1 MQKKG
6 WKAWVNDY
14 LHFSKK
20 ERIGVLVLLAGIL
33 VIRLVPY
40 YWPAAPAPPV
50 AVPDSLIA
58 LLIQQK
64 TFDSANRMQS
74 GKAWNRKAFGSGE
87 NRPAG
92 NSSFEQASGRDQ
104 PFKGKL
110 FLFNPNL
117 ATATDWQQLGV
128 PEKTIGTILKYRE
141 KGGRFRSAEDLFRI
155 YGMPE
160 QLAKRLLP
168 MVRLEST
175 PGSASGNT
183 AQTAFREHSSGKP
196 KKEDPVSRFKLVR
209 INTADSLDW
218 LALPGIGPK
227 LSGRILSYR
236 HALGGFVA
244 REQIREVYGLA
255 DSVYQQLLPMLELD
269 QLQVRKIP
277 VNSATQEELGRHP
290 YIRWK
295 LAQAIIQYRTA
306 NGSLKGM
313 EDLGKIHLIDD
324 ALLKK
329 LGPYCEF
336 Q

>member
-40 YWPAAPAPPV
+40 YRPAAPAPPV

-92 NSSFEQASGRDQ
+92 NSSFEQASGWDQ

-168 MVRLEST
+168 MVRLESI

-183 AQTAFREHSSGKP
+183 AQTSFREHTSGQP

-269 QLQVRKIP
+269 QLEVRKIP

>member
-269 QLQVRKIP
+269 QLEVRKIP

>member
-74 GKAWNRKAFGSGE
+74 GKAWNRKAIGSGE

-92 NSSFEQASGRDQ
+92 NSSFEQASWRDQ

-168 MVRLEST
+168 MVRLESI

-183 AQTAFREHSSGKP
+183 AQTAFREHSSGQP

-255 DSVYQQLLPMLELD
+255 DSVYRQLLPMLELD
-269 QLQVRKIP
+269 QLEVRKIP

-324 ALLKK
+324 TLLKK

>member
-33 VIRLVPY
+33 VIRLLPY

-64 TFDSANRMQS
+64 TLDSANRMQG
-74 GKAWNRKAFGSGE
+74 GKAWNRNTFGIGE
-87 NRPAG
+87 IRPGG
-92 NSSFEQASGRDQ
+92 NSSFQRASGRDQ
-104 PFKGKL
+104 ALKGKL
-110 FLFNPNL
+110 FPFNPNL
-117 ATATDWQQLGV
+117 ATAADWQELGV

-160 QLAKRLLP
+160 QLAKRLMP
-168 MVRLEST
+168 MVLLEST
-175 PGSASGNT
+175 AGSASGNT
-183 AQTAFREHSSGKP
+183 AQTAFPEHSSGQPEKV
-196 KKEDPVSRFKLVR
+196 DPVSRFKPVQ
-209 INTADSLDW
+209 INSADSLDW

-236 HALGGFVA
+236 HSLGGFVA

-269 QLQVRKIP
+269 QQQVRKIL

-306 NGSLKGM
+306 NGPLKGLD
-313 EDLGKIHLIDD
+313 DLGKIHLIDD

>member
-168 MVRLEST
+168 MVRLESI

-183 AQTAFREHSSGKP
+183 AQTSFREHSSGQP

-255 DSVYQQLLPMLELD
+255 DSVYRQLLPMLELD
-269 QLQVRKIP
+269 QLEVRKIP

>member
-6 WKAWVNDY
+6 WKEWVNDY

-64 TFDSANRMQS
+64 TLDSANRMQS

-110 FLFNPNL
+110 FPFNPNL

-168 MVRLEST
+168 MVRLESI

-196 KKEDPVSRFKLVR
+196 KKEEPVSRFKLVR

-244 REQIREVYGLA
+244 RDQIREVYGLA
-255 DSVYQQLLPMLELD
+255 DSVYRQLLPMLELD
-269 QLQVRKIP
+269 QLEVRKIP

-324 ALLKK
+324 TLLKK

>member
-110 FLFNPNL
+110 FPFNPNL

-168 MVRLEST
+168 MVRLESI

-183 AQTAFREHSSGKP
+183 AQTSFREHSSGQP

-255 DSVYQQLLPMLELD
+255 DSVYRQLLPMLELD
-269 QLQVRKIP
+269 QLEVRKIP

-313 EDLGKIHLIDD
+313 EDMGKIHLIDD
-324 ALLKK
+324 TLLKK

>member
-6 WKAWVNDY
+6 WKAWVSDY

-50 AVPDSLIA
+50 AVPDSLIV

-64 TFDSANRMQS
+64 THDSANRIQN
-74 GKAWNRKAFGSGE
+74 GKTWNRNTFGNGE
-87 NRPAG
+87 NRSAG
-92 NSSFEQASGRDQ
+92 NSSFARASGRDQ
-104 PFKGKL
+104 PLKGKL
-110 FLFNPNL
+110 FPFNPNL
-117 ATATDWQQLGV
+117 ATAADWQELGV

-160 QLAKRLLP
+160 PLAKRLLP
-168 MVRLEST
+168 MVRLENT
-175 PGSASGNT
+175 PGSASGKI
-183 AQTAFREHSSGKP
+183 AQTVFREQSSEHP
-196 KKEDPVSRFKLVR
+196 KKEDPISRVKLVR
-209 INTADSLDW
+209 INSADSLDW

-236 HALGGFVA
+236 QALGGFVA

-255 DSVYQQLLPMLELD
+255 DSVFQQLLPMLEQD
-269 QLQVRKIP
+269 QQQVRKIP

-306 NGSLKGM
+306 NGPLKGLD
-313 EDLGKIHLIDD
+313 DLGKIHLIDD

-336 Q
+336 E

>member
-6 WKAWVNDY
+6 WKAWVNEY

-50 AVPDSLIA
+50 AIPDSLIA

-64 TFDSANRMQS
+64 TLDSANRMQS
-74 GKAWNRKAFGSGE
+74 GKAWNRKTFETGE
-87 NRPAG
+87 NRAAG
-92 NSSFEQASGRDQ
+92 NSSFAPASGRDQ
-104 PFKGKL
+104 PLKGKL
-110 FLFNPNL
+110 FPFNPNL
-117 ATATDWQQLGV
+117 ATAADWQQLGV

-269 QLQVRKIP
+269 QLEVRKIP

-313 EDLGKIHLIDD
+313 EDLGKIHLFDD